1 MKNLHILRRDRH
13 SKDLL
18 KGVQTGLW
26 TSRSP
31 SRLYKQKTINS
42 REFSEER
49 EFIGVKSAL
58 ASIGEVFLFSDFLQ
72 HFLFVLGFLQ
82 FEYDMR
88 GVDFLVFILFIIL

>member
-42 REFSEER
+42 GEFIEER
-49 EFIGVKSAL
+49 EFIGVKSAS
-58 ASIGEVFLFSDFLQ
+58 ASIGEVFFPLTSFNIFSLS
-72 HFLFVLGFLQ
+72 
-82 FEYDMR
+82 
-88 GVDFLVFILFIIL
+88 LVFCSLNMICVE